1 MDKNTRDILRNIGLF
16 RDLTEEELTRVQSIT
31 TRHHYD
37 RGEYVFMEGQTREA
51 VYFVERGLIKVF
63 KVDSEGREHIVNIL
77 GVSQMFPH
85 VGLFDDSP
93 YPGTAEI
100 LSSATLLSVRSKPFE
115 ELLLD
120 NPETMRKLMKV
131 LGKKILQLQGK
142 LHELA
147 VYDTHDRVSALLRHF
162 AEEHGQIQ
170 SDGIHLKLPVTH
182 AEMAQ
187 MIGSSRE
194 SVNRIW
200 NEFRRKG
207 IVAGDKD
214 EWIVNQNWYNHS

>member
-1 MDKNTRDILRNIGLF
+1 MDGNNKEILRSIELF
-16 RDLTEEELTRVQSIT
+16 HGLTEEELTRVQLIT

-37 RGEYVFMEGQTREA
+37 RGEYIFMEGQTREA
-51 VYFVERGLIKVF
+51 VYFVERGLVKTF

-77 GVSQMFPH
+77 GVAQMFPH

-93 YPGTAEI
+93 YPGTAEVI
-100 LSSATLLSVRSKPFE
+100 SSATLLAVRSKPFE
-115 ELLLD
+115 DLLLD
-120 NPETMRKLMKV
+120 NPLIMRKLMKV

-142 LHELA
+142 MHELA
-147 VYDTHDRVSALLRHF
+147 VYDTHDRVSALLHHF
-162 AEEHGQIQ
+162 VEEHGQAQ
-170 SDGIHLKLPVTH
+170 VDGIHLKLPVTH

-207 IVAGDKD
+207 IVSGDKD
-214 EWIVNQNWYNHS
+214 EWIVNSEWYARA

>member
-1 MDKNTRDILRNIGLF
+1 MDINNRNILRNIDLF
-16 RDLTEEELTRVQSIT
+16 HDLTDEELTRVNSIT

-37 RGEYVFMEGQTREA
+37 RGEYIFMEGQTREA
-51 VYFVERGLIKVF
+51 VYFVERGLVKVF
-63 KVDSEGREHIVNIL
+63 KVDSEGREHIVSIL
-77 GVSQMFPH
+77 GATQMFPH

-93 YPGTAEI
+93 YPGTAEVI
-100 LSSATLLSVRSKPFE
+100 SSSTLLAVRSKPFE

-120 NPETMRKLMKV
+120 NPGIMRKLMKV
-131 LGKKILQLQGK
+131 LGRKILQLQGK

-162 AEEHGQIQ
+162 VEEHGQILT
-170 SDGIHLKLPVTH
+170 DGIHLKLPVTH

-207 IVAGDKD
+207 VLSGDKD
-214 EWIVNQNWYNHS
+214 EWIISKEWYGTA